1 MTEIES
7 GSSNGIACELRAGV
21 AIIAL
26 DRPELLNRLDGAM
39 REALLDALESAAR
52 SAEVRC
58 VLITGRGRAFSAG
71 ADIENM
77 LELHRRGAHDE
88 IRRRVELGASIVR
101 RIRSMAKPVVAALNG
116 IAAGAGANLALAC
129 DVRLGSERAG
139 FSESFVQIGLV
150 PDWGG
155 LYFLVRLV
163 GPARAADLML
173 TGARI
178 DAARSLSLGLLEH
191 VYPEDRFEQE
201 ALAYATRLAAGPA
214 RALAKIKAGIELAA
228 GGTLEAVLAFE
239 REVQPALFAEDD
251 CLEGLRAFLEKRAPR
266 FSGGAH

>member
-1 MTEIES
+1 VIEPAS
-7 GSSNGIACELRAGV
+7 GDGVEREVREGVGI
-21 AIIAL
+21 ITL
-26 DRPELLNRLDGAM
+26 DRPEVLNRLDGTM
-39 REALLDALESAAR
+39 REALLDALEVTAR
-52 SAEVRC
+52 SPEVRC

-77 LELHRRGAHDE
+77 LELHRRGDREE
-88 IRRRVELGASIVR
+88 IRRRVELGGSIVR
-101 RIRSMAKPVVAALNG
+101 CIRSMPKPVVAALNG

-139 FSESFVQIGLV
+139 FAESFVHIGLV

-163 GPARAADLML
+163 GPARAADLAM

-191 VYPEDRFEQE
+191 VFPEGSFERD
-201 ALAYATRLAAGPA
+201 ALAYASRLAAGPA
-214 RALAKIKAGIELAA
+214 RALARIKTGLELAA
-228 GGTLEAVLAFE
+228 GGALEAVLAFE
-239 REVQPALFAEDD
+239 REVQTELFVQDD
-251 CLEGLRAFLEKRAPR
+251 CLEGLRAFLEKRPPR
-266 FSGGAH
+266 YS

>member
-1 MTEIES
+1 
-7 GSSNGIACELRAGV
+7 V
-21 AIIAL
+21 
-26 DRPELLNRLDGAM
+26 LNRLDATM
-39 REALLDALESAAR
+39 REGLLDALESAAR
-52 SAEVRC
+52 STEVRC

-77 LELHRRGAHDE
+77 LELHLRGAHDE

-101 RIRSMAKPVVAALNG
+101 QVRSMSKPVVAALNG

-139 FSESFVQIGLV
+139 FSEGFVQIGLV

-191 VYPEDRFEQE
+191 VYPEDCFEQE
-201 ALAYATRLAAGPA
+201 ALAYAARLAAGPA
-214 RALAKIKAGIELAA
+214 RTLARIKAGIELAV
-228 GGTLEAVLAFE
+228 GGTLEAVLAYE

-251 CLEGLRAFLEKRAPR
+251 CLEGLRAFLEKRAPQ
-266 FSGGAH
+266 FSGRAR

>member
-1 MTEIES
+1 MREV
-7 GSSNGIACELRAGV
+7 LRD
-21 AIIAL
+21 AL
-26 DRPELLNRLDGAM
+26 D
-39 REALLDALESAAR
+39 EAASA
-52 SAEVRC
+52 AEVRC
-58 VLITGRGRAFSAG
+58 VLLTGRGRAFSAG

-77 LELHRRGAHDE
+77 LELQRRGARDE

-101 RIRSMAKPVVAALNG
+101 RVRSMAKPVVAALNG

-139 FSESFVQIGLV
+139 FAESFVHIGLV

-163 GPARAADLML
+163 GPGRAADLML
-173 TGARI
+173 TGARV

-191 VYPEDRFEQE
+191 VFPEDSFERE

-214 RALAKIKAGIELAA
+214 RALARIKAGLELAA

-239 REVQPALFAEDD
+239 REVQPALFADDD
-251 CLEGLRAFLEKRAPR
+251 CLEGLRAFLEKRPPR
-266 FSGGAH
+266 FSGGAR

>member
-1 MTEIES
+1 
-7 GSSNGIACELRAGV
+7 
-21 AIIAL
+21 
-26 DRPELLNRLDGAM
+26 M
-39 REALLDALESAAR
+39 RETLLDALDGAAR

-77 LELHRRGAHDE
+77 LELQRRGDREE
-88 IRRRVELGASIVR
+88 IRRRVELGANIVR
-101 RIRSMAKPVVAALNG
+101 RVRSMAKPVVAALNG

-139 FSESFVQIGLV
+139 FAESFVHIGLV

-163 GPARAADLML
+163 GPGRAADLML
-173 TGARI
+173 SGTRL
-178 DAARSLSLGLLEH
+178 DAQRSLALGLLEY
-191 VYPEDRFEQE
+191 VFSEESFEGE
-201 ALAYATRLAAGPA
+201 ALAYAQRLAAGPA
-214 RALAKIKAGIELAA
+214 RAIARIKAGLELAA
-228 GGTLEAVLAFE
+228 TGTLEAVLAFE

-251 CLEGLRAFLEKRAPR
+251 CLEGLRAFLEKRPPEFR
-266 FSGGAH
+266 GVPS